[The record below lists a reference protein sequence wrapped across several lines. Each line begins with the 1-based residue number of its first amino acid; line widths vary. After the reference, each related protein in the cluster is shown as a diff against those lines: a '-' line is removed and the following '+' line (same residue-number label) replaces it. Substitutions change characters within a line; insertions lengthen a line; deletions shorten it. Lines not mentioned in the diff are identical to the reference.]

1 MIRNLRSDSSISSRK
16 TVQLRQL
23 LLIALLSL
31 SCSNSAFATEAIE
44 TRSSLMRVLTLQD
57 YNTRIVFLGTSLL
70 GISGG
75 IVGVFM
81 LLRKRS
87 LIGDV
92 IGHSALPG
100 IAIAFIVTQIISP
113 GSGKNLPVLMLGA
126 FLFGLAGAIS
136 VLLIERYS
144 RIRADAALA
153 IVLSLFY
160 GLGTSLLTAITRM
173 PTASAAGLSSFLN
186 GKTASLL
193 AADVWVFA
201 GASLLLTIV
210 TLALFKELCLLCFD
224 SNYAGASG
232 WPVFWLDALLIGLVA
247 GVTIV
252 GMQTVGLILVVA
264 ILIIPAASARFW
276 TDDVRHLTWIAAL
289 LGALSAGMGTLV
301 SSMAPRLAAGAVIVL
316 SGSCLFVVSLLAGT
330 RRGLIWRWW
339 EHRKRRARIGRHD
352 LLRAMYEL
360 IEANER
366 EDDIPEQRLVL
377 AHVPLNWILE
387 KRSWSPRKVNRLISR
402 AIRHDLLESH
412 SDGSFSLTPE
422 GAALARRAVRNH
434 RLWELYLINYADVA
448 PSQADYDADQIEHV
462 LGPEMIRELE
472 ERLQKRYGTSLPAS
486 PHALDISST
495 KE

>member
-1 MIRNLRSDSSISSRK
+1 MIRNLHPNESCSVSALRSCSI
-16 TVQLRQL
+16 LLGAL
-23 LLIALLSL
+23 LLFLLCPNALFAAEAPASP
-31 SCSNSAFATEAIE
+31 SAIV
-44 TRSSLMRVLTLQD
+44 RVLTLQD
-57 YNTRIVFLGTSLL
+57 YNTRVVLLGTSLL
-70 GISGG
+70 GVCGG

-113 GSGKNLPVLMLGA
+113 GTGKNLPILMFGA
-126 FLFGLAGAIS
+126 FVFGLAGAVC

-193 AADVWVFA
+193 AGDVWVFA

-276 TDDVRHLTWIAAL
+276 TDDVRHLTWMAAL
-289 LGALSAGMGTLV
+289 LGALSAGVGTLV

-316 SGSCLFVVSLLAGT
+316 SGTLAFLVSLFGGT
-330 RRGLIWRWW
+330 QRGLFWKWR
-339 EHRKRRARIGRHD
+339 EHRRRRARIGRHD

-360 IEANER
+360 IEATQP
-366 EDDIPEQRLVL
+366 DIDIPEQRLIL
-377 AHVPLNWILE
+377 ARVPQSRILE
-387 KRSWSPRKVNRLISR
+387 KRSWSPRRVDQLIRR
-402 AIRHDLLESH
+402 AIRGELLESH
-412 SDGSFSLTPE
+412 NDGTFSLTPE

-434 RLWELYLINYADVA
+434 RLWELYLITYADVA

-472 ERLQKRYGTSLPAS
+472 ERLTRQCGTSLPAS
-486 PHALDISST
+486 PHTLDLPSQQV
-495 KE
+495 